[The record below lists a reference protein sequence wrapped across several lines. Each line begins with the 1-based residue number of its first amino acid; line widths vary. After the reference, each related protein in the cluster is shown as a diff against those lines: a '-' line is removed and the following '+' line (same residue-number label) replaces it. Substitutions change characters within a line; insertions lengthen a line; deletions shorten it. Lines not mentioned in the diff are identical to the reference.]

1 MLMEQH
7 LPSVAKFI
15 VLHIEQNLW
24 FQ

>member
-1 MLMEQH
+1 MEQH